1 MTKELS
7 DKAYFR
13 LHQNTKTMWEFVLES
28 DPTEYDEGFSEEGI
42 VYWVCELGVPT
53 DWVWNRG
60 KKK

>member
-13 LHQNTKTMWEFVLES
+13 LHPKTKSMWEFVLES
-28 DPTEYDEGFSEEGI
+28 DPTEYDEDFSAEGI
-42 VYWVCELGVPT
+42 IYWACELGIPT